1 MLHAA
6 ASDLCPYEQLSDPG
20 AGLAAVLIAAAASG
34 FAAADFGTVPL
45 PLIFRHT
52 ARITPPDSYE
62 NTEKR

>member
-1 MLHAA
+1 MLRAA

-45 PLIFRHT
+45 PPTYFSAHCPNN
-52 ARITPPDSYE
+52 IT
-62 NTEKR
+62 RFL

>member
-45 PLIFRHT
+45 PPYFSAHCPNNATRFL
-52 ARITPPDSYE
+52 
-62 NTEKR
+62 